1 VATTLTVLHPK
12 GGVGRSTT
20 VYMLGAE
27 LALRG
32 HRVALIDRDQ
42 GQHLSRVF
50 DFYPPSIGDVVLGED
65 PSAAL
70 RIVDTAPE
78 VDAKRA
84 IRYLREADWAL
95 VPVKGPEAGSVLAL
109 PLLLDWLQQARGAR
123 LLGFLPTMYKARRGD
138 SRQWLVELERLAA
151 ETGARVFPP
160 IGDLASLASFRLD
173 AASVRTARRGRRG
186 GPAWRARLGLR
197 FPSRRL
203 PRLRARS
210 RPSSTASPTRC
221 PSAPFGRAPAIRVRI

>member
-1 VATTLTVLHPK
+1 MATTLTVLHPK

-27 LALRG
+27 FALRG

-50 DFYPPSIGDVVLGED
+50 DFYPPSIGDLVLGED

-95 VPVKGPEAGSVLAL
+95 VPVKGPEAGSILAL
-109 PLLLDWLQQARGAR
+109 PLLLDWLQQAQGAR

-138 SRQWLVELERLAA
+138 SRQWLGELERLAA

-160 IGDLASLASFRLD
+160 IGDLASLASFRMD
-173 AASVRTARRGRRG
+173 AHPYAPLAAAVEEVL
-186 GPAWRARLGLR
+186 LGAL
-197 FPSRRL
+197 
-203 PRLRARS
+203 
-210 RPSSTASPTRC
+210 
-221 PSAPFGRAPAIRVRI
+221 V

>member
-1 VATTLTVLHPK
+1 LDWNTVVAPADAIVYSVATTLTVLHPK

-32 HRVALIDRDQ
+32 NRVALIDRDQ

-50 DFYPPSIGDVVLGED
+50 DFYPPGLNNLVLGED

-78 VDAKRA
+78 VDANRA
-84 IRYLREADWAL
+84 IGYLREADWVL

-109 PLLLDWLQQARGAR
+109 PLLLRWLEQAKGAR
-123 LLGFLPTMYKARRGD
+123 LLGFVPTMYKPRRCD
-138 SRQWLVELERLAA
+138 SRTWLGELELLAA
-151 ETGARVFPP
+151 KTGTQVFSP
-160 IGDLASLASFRLD
+160 IGDLASLASFKLD
-173 AASVRTARRGRRG
+173 AHPYAHLAAAVEEVL
-186 GPAWRARLGLR
+186 LGAL
-197 FPSRRL
+197 
-203 PRLRARS
+203 
-210 RPSSTASPTRC
+210 
-221 PSAPFGRAPAIRVRI
+221 V

>member
-1 VATTLTVLHPK
+1 VVTTLTVLHPK

-20 VYMLGAE
+20 AYMLGAE

-50 DFYPPSIGDVVLGED
+50 DFYPPAVDDLVLGED
-65 PSAAL
+65 PAAAL

-78 VDAKRA
+78 VNTDRA
-84 IRYLREADWAL
+84 VGYLREADWAL

-109 PLLLDWLQQARGAR
+109 PLLLEWLEQAHGVS
-123 LLGFLPTMYKARRGD
+123 LLGFVPTMYKARRGD
-138 SRQWLVELERLAA
+138 SRLWLGELERLAA
-151 ETGARVFPP
+151 KTGTRVFAP

-173 AASVRTARRGRRG
+173 GHPYAPLAAAVEEVL
-186 GPAWRARLGLR
+186 LGAL
-197 FPSRRL
+197 
-203 PRLRARS
+203 
-210 RPSSTASPTRC
+210 
-221 PSAPFGRAPAIRVRI
+221 V

>member
-1 VATTLTVLHPK
+1 MTRLKRRTTGRPGIFPTVSTTLTVLHPK

-50 DFYPPSIGDVVLGED
+50 DFYPPAIDNLGLGDNR
-65 PSAAL
+65 SAAI

-84 IRYLREADWAL
+84 MRYLRETDWAL

-109 PLLLDWLQQARGAR
+109 PLLLDWLDQAQGAR

-138 SRQWLVELERLAA
+138 SRQWLDELHKLAA
-151 ETGARVFPP
+151 EHRVPVFPA

-173 AASVRTARRGRRG
+173 GHPYAPLAQAVEEVL
-186 GPAWRARLGLR
+186 LGAL
-197 FPSRRL
+197 
-203 PRLRARS
+203 
-210 RPSSTASPTRC
+210 
-221 PSAPFGRAPAIRVRI
+221 V

>member
-1 VATTLTVLHPK
+1 MVTTLTVLHPK

-50 DFYPPSIGDVVLGED
+50 DFYPPSINRLVLGED
-65 PSAAL
+65 TSATL

-78 VDAKRA
+78 VNADRA
-84 IRYLREADWAL
+84 IGYLREADWVL

-109 PLLLDWLQQARGAR
+109 PMLLDWLEQAHGAR
-123 LLGFLPTMYKARRGD
+123 LLGFVPTMYKPRRAD
-138 SRQWLVELERLAA
+138 SRQWLAELNRLAA
-151 ETGARVFPP
+151 RTGTCVFSP
-160 IGDLASLASFRLD
+160 IGDLASVAAFRLD
-173 AASVRTARRGRRG
+173 AHPYAALAAAVEEVL
-186 GPAWRARLGLR
+186 LGAL
-197 FPSRRL
+197 
-203 PRLRARS
+203 
-210 RPSSTASPTRC
+210 
-221 PSAPFGRAPAIRVRI
+221 V

>member
-1 VATTLTVLHPK
+1 VTRLKRRTHHQPGIFKAVSTTLTVLHPK

-50 DFYPPSIGDVVLGED
+50 DFYPPAVDNLVLGED

-70 RIVDTAPE
+70 RIIDTAPE
-78 VDAKRA
+78 VDADRA
-84 IRYLREADWAL
+84 VGYLREADWAL

-109 PLLLDWLQQARGAR
+109 PLLLEWPEQAQGAR
-123 LLGFLPTMYKARRGD
+123 LLGFVPTMYKGRRGD

-151 ETGARVFPP
+151 KTGARLFSP
-160 IGDLASLASFRLD
+160 IADLATLASFRMDGHPYAPL
-173 AASVRTARRGRRG
+173 AESVEEVL
-186 GPAWRARLGLR
+186 LGAL
-197 FPSRRL
+197 
-203 PRLRARS
+203 
-210 RPSSTASPTRC
+210 
-221 PSAPFGRAPAIRVRI
+221 V

>member
-1 VATTLTVLHPK
+1 MTTTLTVLHPK

-42 GQHLSRVF
+42 GKHLSRVF
-50 DFYPPSIGDVVLGED
+50 NFYPPSIENLVLGED
-65 PSAAL
+65 SAAAV

-84 IRYLREADWAL
+84 IRYLRDADWAL

-109 PLLLDWLQQARGAR
+109 PLLLDWLKQAGGAR
-123 LLGFLPTMYKARRGD
+123 LLGFVPTMYKTRRGD
-138 SRQWLVELERLAA
+138 SRQWLTELERLAR

-160 IGDLASLASFRLD
+160 IGDLASLASFRFDGHPYAPL
-173 AASVRTARRGRRG
+173 AGAIEEIL
-186 GPAWRARLGLR
+186 LGAL
-197 FPSRRL
+197 
-203 PRLRARS
+203 
-210 RPSSTASPTRC
+210 
-221 PSAPFGRAPAIRVRI
+221 V

>member
-1 VATTLTVLHPK
+1 VTRLKRRAHNQPGIFQSVSTTLTVLHPK

-20 VYMLGAE
+20 VYMLGVE

-50 DFYPPSIGDVVLGED
+50 DFYPPAVDNLVLGED
-65 PSAAL
+65 RSAAI

-84 IRYLREADWAL
+84 LRYLREADWAL

-109 PLLLDWLQQARGAR
+109 PMLLDWLDQAQGAR
-123 LLGFLPTMYKARRGD
+123 LLGFVPTMYKARRGD
-138 SRQWLVELERLAA
+138 SRQWLEELQKLAEERNVP
-151 ETGARVFPP
+151 VFST
-160 IGDLASLASFRLD
+160 IGDLASLASFRMDGHPYAPLAEAIEEALL
-173 AASVRTARRGRRG
+173 AALV
-186 GPAWRARLGLR
+186 
-197 FPSRRL
+197 
-203 PRLRARS
+203 
-210 RPSSTASPTRC
+210 
-221 PSAPFGRAPAIRVRI
+221 

>member
-1 VATTLTVLHPK
+1 
-12 GGVGRSTT
+12 
-20 VYMLGAE
+20 MLGAE

-50 DFYPPSIGDVVLGED
+50 DFYPPNVDNLVLGED
-65 PSAAL
+65 RSAAM

-84 IRYLREADWAL
+84 IRYLGEADWVL

-109 PLLLDWLQQARGAR
+109 PLLLDWLEQANGAR
-123 LLGFLPTMYKARRGD
+123 LLGFVPTMYKARRGD
-138 SRQWLVELERLAA
+138 SRQWLDELQKMAA
-151 ETGARVFPP
+151 ERNVPVFPA

-173 AASVRTARRGRRG
+173 GHPYAPLAHAVEEALFAALV
-186 GPAWRARLGLR
+186 
-197 FPSRRL
+197 
-203 PRLRARS
+203 
-210 RPSSTASPTRC
+210 
-221 PSAPFGRAPAIRVRI
+221 

>member
-1 VATTLTVLHPK
+1 MLPGAPPDIVDRVVTTLTVLHPK

-50 DFYPPSIGDVVLGED
+50 DFYPPSINNLVLGD
-65 PSAAL
+65 DASATL

-84 IRYLREADWAL
+84 IRYLREAEWVL

-109 PLLLDWLQQARGAR
+109 PLLLDWLEQARG
-123 LLGFLPTMYKARRGD
+123 
-138 SRQWLVELERLAA
+138 VLAA
-151 ETGARVFPP
+151 GFSDHGSAAL
-160 IGDLASLASFRLD
+160 GDD
-173 AASVRTARRGRRG
+173 D
-186 GPAWRARLGLR
+186 
-197 FPSRRL
+197 
-203 PRLRARS
+203 
-210 RPSSTASPTRC
+210 
-221 PSAPFGRAPAIRVRI
+221 SAC

>member
-1 VATTLTVLHPK
+1 VTITVEPATTLLAHPARQATTLTVLHPK

-50 DFYPPSIGDVVLGED
+50 DFYPPDVGNLILGDD
-65 PSAAL
+65 PAATL

-78 VDAKRA
+78 VDADRA
-84 IRYLREADWAL
+84 LTYLREADWAL

-109 PLLLDWLQQARGAR
+109 PLLLEWLERAQAAR
-123 LLGFLPTMYKARRGD
+123 LLGFVPTMYKARRGD
-138 SRQWLVELERLAA
+138 ARQWLAELERLADRV
-151 ETGARVFPP
+151 GARVFPP
-160 IGDLASLASFRLD
+160 ISDLASLASFRLD
-173 AASVRTARRGRRG
+173 GHPYAPLAEAVEEAL
-186 GPAWRARLGLR
+186 LGTL
-197 FPSRRL
+197 
-203 PRLRARS
+203 
-210 RPSSTASPTRC
+210 
-221 PSAPFGRAPAIRVRI
+221 V

>member
-1 VATTLTVLHPK
+1 MATTLTVLHPK

-50 DFYPPSIGDVVLGED
+50 DFYPPSIGDLVLGED

-95 VPVKGPEAGSVLAL
+95 VPVEGPEAGSVLAL
-109 PLLLDWLQQARGAR
+109 PLLRDWLEQAHGAR

-138 SRQWLVELERLAA
+138 SRQWLAELERMAA
-151 ETGARVFPP
+151 ETGVRVFLP
-160 IGDLASLASFRLD
+160 IGDLASLASFRMD
-173 AASVRTARRGRRG
+173 AHPYAPLAVAVEEVL
-186 GPAWRARLGLR
+186 LGAL
-197 FPSRRL
+197 
-203 PRLRARS
+203 
-210 RPSSTASPTRC
+210 
-221 PSAPFGRAPAIRVRI
+221 V

>member
-1 VATTLTVLHPK
+1 VIRLELARGRTAGYRLSVATTLTVLHPK

-20 VYMLGAE
+20 VYMLGVE

-50 DFYPPSIGDVVLGED
+50 DFYPPPVNDLMLGED
-65 PSAAL
+65 RNAAV

-84 IRYLREADWAL
+84 VRYLREAEWAL

-109 PLLLDWLQQARGAR
+109 PLLLEWLDQAQGAR
-123 LLGFLPTMYKARRGD
+123 LLGFVPTMYKARRGD
-138 SRQWLVELERLAA
+138 SRQWLTELERLAA
-151 ETGARVFPP
+151 ETGTRVFPP
-160 IGDLASLASFRLD
+160 IGDLASLAAFKMDGHPYAPL
-173 AASVRTARRGRRG
+173 AAAVEEVL
-186 GPAWRARLGLR
+186 LGAL
-197 FPSRRL
+197 
-203 PRLRARS
+203 
-210 RPSSTASPTRC
+210 
-221 PSAPFGRAPAIRVRI
+221 V